1 MDKIRLLQERK
12 AKIEEAGKEIRGDIA
27 SLVDEDSFVE
37 LSAFSFSRNE
47 FYGEDAEGEGVVTG
61 FATVDGY
68 PYYIVAQ
75 NFKVL
80 SGGVSKANCDK
91 IAKCLDEAE
100 KNLTPVIYLLS
111 THGVQVGEGIPV
123 LEGLGKL
130 LRRSTQLKGV
140 VPQFAVVNGE
150 VYGSAAMLAA
160 IADFSFFIEKKSVLA
175 INSPFVLS
183 AKAGKNLSKEEVG
196 GAEALKNSGLP
207 SFTVGGLSEVREKI
221 AAIASLV
228 NISETDMP
236 EGGLNAAIPAL
247 NERATAEN
255 ILAAFESAVEIGAG
269 YEGDVKTILGRIGG
283 ISVAAVVFAGGEE
296 GVELTAGKFAK
307 IKDFA
312 ELACCR
318 QLPFVVFANV
328 RGIEPTMAAN
338 DSRVMKEAAEYL
350 DMLDTIDTAKIAVV
364 YGKAVG
370 LGYSLFAAKSAGFDY
385 TCAFATAKIALFDSA
400 QGAVVE
406 LGKGKEGGEKLE
418 QRYADENSDP
428 INAAKDGYIDAVIEP
443 QYVRQYLIA
452 SLQMLSK

>member
-1 MDKIRLLQERK
+1 M
-12 AKIEEAGKEIRGDIA
+12 
-27 SLVDEDSFVE
+27 
-37 LSAFSFSRNE
+37 
-47 FYGEDAEGEGVVTG
+47 
-61 FATVDGY
+61 
-68 PYYIVAQ
+68 
-75 NFKVL
+75 
-80 SGGVSKANCDK
+80 
-91 IAKCLDEAE
+91 
-100 KNLTPVIYLLS
+100 
-111 THGVQVGEGIPV
+111 
-123 LEGLGKL
+123 
-130 LRRSTQLKGV
+130 
-140 VPQFAVVNGE
+140 
-150 VYGSAAMLAA
+150 
-160 IADFSFFIEKKSVLA
+160 
-175 INSPFVLS
+175 
-183 AKAGKNLSKEEVG
+183 
-196 GAEALKNSGLP
+196 
-207 SFTVGGLSEVREKI
+207 
-221 AAIASLV
+221 
-228 NISETDMP
+228 
-236 EGGLNAAIPAL
+236 
-247 NERATAEN
+247 
-255 ILAAFESAVEIGAG
+255 
-269 YEGDVKTILGRIGG
+269 GG
-283 ISVAAVVFAGGEE
+283 ISVAAVVFGGGEE